1 MKAIGKIIKI
11 IIVFLA
17 SLVVI
22 SYVWYK
28 FEISRLSDPSQ
39 AIPFIDYV
47 LYLLGYGEV
56 EIDNH
61 YSKTFFSVLSLF
73 VLTLLSS
80 VFTVNLF
87 ELRGKVKVGSKM
99 LVWDKQNVHHF
110 ASIILKSGG
119 KDVYNVKITLI
130 LSDGNKVKTEEKY
143 IPFIPKR
150 MPRIVDF
157 KIAPGTVCYDY
168 LRTIIKGSFNLP
180 ILLATV
186 TYTDI
191 DNGQEYTICKKYNY
205 SKDKNKGIVF
215 DEKSSLAC
223 SYEKIS
229 YSLFNKIAVN
239 NSVID
244 TKTRAYIDNNSFL
257 INLKQATPINAS
269 DIDISYG
276 YSSGNPNGVVF
287 TSERAFK
294 ANVHMNNKD
303 NYIPEDFTMICVSR
317 PLNGNWS
324 AYYEMGCRLTF
335 DCLVEGDISL
345 TLELKYFD
353 NETGEEKKYEQVF
366 LNQNGFESYSLDLKK
381 LKQDDLKNIKELCF
395 TVFYK
400 DVSSNNPTGSF
411 TITNCMLEV

>member
-1 MKAIGKIIKI
+1 MKAIGKIVKI
-11 IIVFLA
+11 ILVFLT
-17 SLVVI
+17 SLAVI
-22 SYVWYK
+22 SYIWYK
-28 FEISRLSDPSQ
+28 IEMSRLSDPSQ

-56 EIDNH
+56 DIENH

-87 ELRGKVKVGSKM
+87 ELRGKVKVSSKM
-99 LVWDKQNVHHF
+99 LVWDKENIHHF
-110 ASIILKSGG
+110 ASVVIRSGG
-119 KDVYNVKITLI
+119 KDVYNLKITLI
-130 LSDGNKVKTEEKY
+130 LSEGDMVKAEEKY

-150 MPRIVDF
+150 TSKVVDF

-168 LRTIIKGSFNLP
+168 LRRIVKGSVSSP

-186 TYTDI
+186 IYTDI

-205 SKDKNKGIVF
+205 AKGIVF
-215 DEKSSLAC
+215 DDNSSLAC
-223 SYEKIS
+223 DYERVSYR
-229 YSLFNKIAVN
+229 LFNKNVS
-239 NSVID
+239 NSNEIN

-257 INLKQATPINAS
+257 IDLKQASPINAA
-269 DIDISYG
+269 DIDLSYG
-276 YSSGNPNGVVF
+276 YSSDNPNVVVF
-287 TSERAFK
+287 TSERAFT

-303 NYIPEDFTMICVSR
+303 NYVPDDFTMICVSR

-335 DCLVEGDISL
+335 DCLVEGNISL

-381 LKQDDLKNIKELCF
+381 FNQDDLKNIKELCF

-400 DVSSNNPTGSF
+400 NVSSNNPTGSF